1 MHMVEKIHMKGYISI
16 LYKLRFLLLI
26 GLIARKN
33 KGERI
38 DFIKIYPLTLMAFEV
53 VRNSSELLQTQM

>member
-1 MHMVEKIHMKGYISI
+1 MVEKIHMKGYISI